1 MRALAVLLLALP
13 WPPALGQETVESR
26 ELIGKIGHH
35 TALMVLHASGRS
47 DGSWRV
53 TGEYLTLPQLQRRY
67 LEGERSAQ
75 LGVLFLKEGES
86 PILWARPATATLQGT
101 WRDGRLHGTRYGPG
115 GQERERF
122 DLREEFPAMD
132 AYSASVRC
140 EAGDE
145 RYRGALAFVVEA
157 GRLKPGSFEWRSSL
171 APSGHGC
178 AVKGPEQKPFKGGL
192 AFAAGACTVTLRDL
206 GEYVRVS
213 AEDCTLQCGSGGYLE
228 PMLVDRRGACRLL
241 RPGASR

>member
-1 MRALAVLLLALP
+1 VRWLAASLLLLSFSALPQETAETRELVGKIGARSALAVL
-13 WPPALGQETVESR
+13 
-26 ELIGKIGHH
+26 
-35 TALMVLHASGRS
+35 HASKRG

-86 PILWARPATATLQGT
+86 PILWARPASATFQGT
-101 WRDGRLHGTRYGPG
+101 WRDGRLRGTRYGPG

-122 DLREEFPAMD
+122 ELSENFPAL
-132 AYSASVRC
+132 ASYTAAVRC

-145 RYRGALAFVVEA
+145 RYHGALAFAVEA
-157 GRLKPGSFEWRSSL
+157 GQLKAGSFEWSSRL

-178 AVKGPEQKPFKGGL
+178 AVKGLEQKPFKGGL
-192 AFAAGACTVTLRDL
+192 AFAAGRCTVTLRDL

-213 AEDCTLQCGSGGYLE
+213 AEDCAGHCGSGGYLE

-241 RPGASR
+241 RPR